1 MPDPNRIRD
10 NQRRSR
16 ARRKEY
22 LQAAK
27 QRLQDFERAGVTAST
42 EIQAAA
48 RKVVEENLL
57 LRSLLRRHGV
67 TDVEI
72 SEHLR
77 NGSEGAR
84 RGGPASGGTLET
96 LRAESPVSASE
107 KSLERSTRVQ
117 ASFEGQT
124 SSTVTA
130 LQQEPRP
137 QPALP
142 TVTLPIG
149 MSSIT
154 SSDGQPSPS
163 QIESYENA
171 RPNQM
176 YDITED
182 IVALPDEL
190 DPTSAVNR
198 PSLPQVDNT
207 TSCVLAATILTGM
220 GCAKTIEEVTAEL
233 GCSAEADCRVDNTTL
248 FSIMDH

>member
-27 QRLQDFERAGVTAST
+27 QRLQDFERAGVTASA

-48 RKVVEENLL
+48 RKVVEENVL

-77 NGSEGAR
+77 NNSEGAR
-84 RGGPASGGTLET
+84 LGGPASGGTLGT
-96 LRAESPVSASE
+96 LGAESPVSALE

-117 ASFEGQT
+117 AGFQAQT
-124 SSTVTA
+124 SSTVTG
-130 LQQEPRP
+130 LQQEPMP

-142 TVTLPIG
+142 AATPPIG
-149 MSSIT
+149 VSSINLNH
-154 SSDGQPSPS
+154 GQPSPLQAGGS
-163 QIESYENA
+163 GGA
-171 RPNQM
+171 RPKQM
-176 YDITED
+176 YDLTDD

-190 DPTSAVNR
+190 HPVSTVDR
-198 PSLPQVDNT
+198 PSLPQVENT

-233 GCSAEADCRVDNTTL
+233 GCSAEVDCRVDNMTL